1 MSTPA
6 APSAPD
12 TAPMGLVSRFFGI
25 ITSPRQTFARV
36 AAHPRW
42 LGMLAVVV
50 ICGATMAVWFQ
61 STEVGKLAMID
72 TSVKAMESFGFN
84 PSEQMLDQM
93 EKQMLETPLWR
104 TALQTGLS
112 ILIFTPVMYLAIAGI
127 LFGVFSAA
135 LGGGATF
142 RQVFATVVH
151 GGVISTL
158 GQLFSYPIF
167 YLRESM
173 TSATSLGVLLPMLAE
188 DSFLAK
194 FLGAIDLF
202 TVWWVAVLAIG
213 VAVLYHRKTR
223 PVAISLFAVYGVIA
237 AAIAAFQAMRSSS

>member
-1 MSTPA
+1 MSNPA
-6 APSAPD
+6 APPAPD
-12 TAPMGLVSRFFGI
+12 TAPMSLVPRFLGI
-25 ITSPRQTFARV
+25 ITSPRRTFASV

-42 LGMLAVVV
+42 LGMLAVIVV
-50 ICGATMAVWFQ
+50 LGAGLAVWFQ

-72 TSVKAMESFGFN
+72 TSIKAMESFGFS

-93 EKQMLETPLWR
+93 EKQMLEMPLWR

-112 ILIFTPVMYLAIAGI
+112 IVVFAPLMYLVIAGI
-127 LFGVFSAA
+127 FFGVFSAA

-142 RQVFATVVH
+142 KQVFATVVH
-151 GGVISTL
+151 GGVISAL
-158 GQLFSYPIF
+158 GQLFSYPMF
-167 YLRESM
+167 YLRETM

-213 VAVLYHRKTR
+213 VAVLYRRKTR
-223 PVAISLFAVYGVIA
+223 PIAISLFAVYGVIA
-237 AAIAAFQAMRSSS
+237 AAVAAFQAMRSSS